1 MLHRSWFAWT
11 LAMDAVADTR
21 CWDSAELWLG
31 QQARDSAELWLGQQ
45 ARVARAAARAVAR
58 AAAPEVPALELTP
71 AAKACPAFA
80 AHSLLGKRKKE
91 ADEDV

>member
-31 QQARDSAELWLGQQ
+31 QQAR
-45 ARVARAAARAVAR
+45 VARAAAR

-80 AHSLLGKRKKE
+80 AYSLLGKRKKE

>member
-1 MLHRSWFAWT
+1 MLHRSWFSWT
-11 LAMDAVADTR
+11 LAMDGMDAVADTR
-21 CWDSAELWLG
+21 CWDSAELWLA
-31 QQARDSAELWLGQQ
+31 QQ
-45 ARVARAAARAVAR
+45 VARAAARA
-58 AAAPEVPALELTP
+58 AAPDVPALELTP

>member
-21 CWDSAELWLG
+21 CWDSAELWLA
-31 QQARDSAELWLGQQ
+31 QQVL
-45 ARVARAAARAVAR
+45 RAAARA
-58 AAAPEVPALELTP
+58 AAPDVPALELTP

>member
-1 MLHRSWFAWT
+1 MLHRSWFSWT

-31 QQARDSAELWLGQQ
+31 QQAR
-45 ARVARAAARAVAR
+45 VARAGALAAAR
-58 AAAPEVPALELTP
+58 AAAPDVPALELTP

>member
-21 CWDSAELWLG
+21 CSDSAELWLG
-31 QQARDSAELWLGQQ
+31 QQART
-45 ARVARAAARAVAR
+45 
-58 AAAPEVPALELTP
+58 AAPDIPALELTP
-71 AAKACPAFA
+71 AAKACSAFA
-80 AHSLLGKRKKE
+80 AYSLLGKRKKE